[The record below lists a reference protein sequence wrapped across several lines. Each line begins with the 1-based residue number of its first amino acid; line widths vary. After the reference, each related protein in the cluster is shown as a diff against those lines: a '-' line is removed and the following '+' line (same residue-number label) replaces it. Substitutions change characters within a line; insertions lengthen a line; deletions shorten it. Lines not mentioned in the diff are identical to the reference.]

1 MKPER
6 VFAVLAF
13 AILLVASAGAAASDP
28 LDTWSTNFGATTDVA
43 AAGITTWISGTRVS
57 IDMTNV
63 NSGGKSVRTSG
74 PVGDSHILQ
83 PVFAFGGLTG
93 SDKIDLSDKTLDV
106 EMFVPGDSPLSWL
119 AIEVTAGDSYII
131 VKGSITPQKGRWCS
145 YEVNIAMVLALGSW
159 QTYDWMHSPSIS
171 SHGDAVN
178 LLKSAQAIKID
189 AQADPVVN
197 KAIDAYFLIDSVGW
211 KPSDAIATPEFSAST
226 SAERPDGFPRRFHVE
241 GNAFVDQAGQRKVFR
256 GVSMPAVRLAMMPDP
271 AQPEWNEHYFQVMAN
286 WGADVVRVPVD
297 PFSLHHVPWDS
308 LTTALDQTIA
318 WAGKN
323 RMYVI
328 IDFHSGGSIAENW
341 YNGYKEDPYLT
352 TSLKEFLDFW
362 GKISLRYANNDIVA
376 FYELF
381 NEPANP
387 ASPPTKAMWVT
398 WKGIAEQAIAVV
410 RANAP
415 EKTIL
420 VGGLAWGYD
429 LSFAADAPVADG
441 NVGYVTHP
449 YPKSAIWISK
459 DWDDAFGRLSERCPV
474 FATEIGYQNDMKD
487 FVDITVNGT
496 RYSKAIVDYL
506 EKHLISWT
514 AWCFDNVWFTCLLAD
529 RNFTPTQSGA
539 YFRDRLLAAKRS
551 P

>member
-1 MKPER
+1 MKQ
-6 VFAVLAF
+6 AVPVA
-13 AILLVASAGAAASDP
+13 LVACAISLLAAGSAAASDP
-28 LDTWSTNFGATTDVA
+28 LDTWSTNFGAATDVA

-83 PVFAFGGLTG
+83 PFFALRGLTG

-119 AIEVTAGDSYII
+119 AIEVTAGDGYII
-131 VKGSITPQKGRWCS
+131 VKDTIAPQKGRWCS

-159 QTYDWMHSPSIS
+159 QKYDWLHSPGIS

-189 AQADPVVN
+189 AQADAAVN
-197 KAIDAYFLIDSVGW
+197 KEVDAYFLIDSVGW

-226 SAERPDGFPRRFHVE
+226 TAESADGFPRRFHVE

-256 GVSMPAVRLAMMPDP
+256 GVSMPDAAGLAVMPDP
-271 AQPEWNEHYFQVMAN
+271 AQPDWNERYFQVMAS
-286 WGADVVRVPVD
+286 WGADVVRVPVV
-297 PFSLHHVPWDS
+297 PFSLHHIPWDS

-341 YNGYKEDPYLT
+341 YNEDPYNT
-352 TSLKEFLDFW
+352 TNLKEFLDFW
-362 GKISLRYANNDIVA
+362 GKISLRYAKNDVVA

-429 LSFAADAPVADG
+429 PSFAADAPVADG

-449 YPKSAIWISK
+449 YPKSAFWISK

-474 FATEIGYQNDMKD
+474 FATEIGYQNDKKD

-496 RYSKAIVDYL
+496 RYSQAIVDYL
-506 EKHLISWT
+506 EKHDISWT
-514 AWCFDNVWFTCLLAD
+514 AWCFDNLCYTCLLAD
-529 RNFTPTQSGA
+529 KNYTPSQSGD
-539 YFRDRLLAAKRS
+539 YFRTRLLAAKRS